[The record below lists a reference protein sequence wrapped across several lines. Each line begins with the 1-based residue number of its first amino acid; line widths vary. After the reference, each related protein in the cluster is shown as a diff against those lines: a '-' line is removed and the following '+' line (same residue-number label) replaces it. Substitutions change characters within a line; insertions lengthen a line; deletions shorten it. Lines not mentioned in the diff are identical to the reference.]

1 MLTSVM
7 YRVSMIPV
15 LTSGFYSFILLVI
28 GSAMVNAWHLM
39 FPPVG
44 TRPSAPPNR
53 PEFTSF
59 LLTLRDEF
67 TQAANGPPFDTPN
80 SDESS
85 TSDHS
90 SSEDDVVAIAP
101 SNAVAA
107 GAVSSGVREVVSG
120 GVAQPA
126 QPVVLV
132 HSESLPGEQKRASFD
147 STNCG
152 KRSRA
157 TTLAADPM
165 RLLNSAHL
173 PNMADRRAR
182 CAYCG
187 IHKVESSTFVY
198 CTGCPTPVPLCLNKQ
213 RNCFL
218 AWHTDPLDS
227 LKCASDL

>member
-1 MLTSVM
+1 
-7 YRVSMIPV
+7 
-15 LTSGFYSFILLVI
+15 
-28 GSAMVNAWHLM
+28 M

-80 SDESS
+80 RKRAREEHQSTWQGTPDKRQRRWTKRPSDGDESS